1 MRRVVILFGFIGLL
15 IAVVGGSLAGTVGV
29 GSDGIAPTPTMGT
42 KAGRIDVNRAARDDL
57 SRLPGMTPEAA
68 DRIIQKR
75 PYRKLDELV
84 SKKAIGKKQ
93 FAQIREYISVGS
105 GGM

>member
-1 MRRVVILFGFIGLL
+1 ML

-29 GSDGIAPTPTMGT
+29 GSGISPTPTVGT
-42 KAGRIDVNRAARDDL
+42 KAVRIDVNRAARDEL

-93 FAQIREYISVGS
+93 FAQIREYVSVGP

>member
-1 MRRVVILFGFIGLL
+1 MRRAAELLCLIGVLVVFANGSPAGSV
-15 IAVVGGSLAGTVGV
+15 AVDSRGISTKTAVG
-29 GSDGIAPTPTMGT
+29 P
-42 KAGRIDVNRAARDDL
+42 KAARVDINRAERGEL

-68 DRIIQKR
+68 DRIIQNR
-75 PYRKLDELV
+75 PYRKLDELI

-93 FAQIREYISVGS
+93 FAQIREYISVGP

>member
-1 MRRVVILFGFIGLL
+1 MRRAAVLVCLIGLL
-15 IAVVGGSLAGTVGV
+15 VVVANGSLAGSVAV
-29 GSDGIAPTPTMGT
+29 ENRGISTTTAGGA
-42 KAGRIDVNRAARDDL
+42 KAARVDINRAERADL

-68 DRIIQKR
+68 DRIIQNR
-75 PYRKLDELV
+75 PYRKLDELI

-93 FAQIREYISVGS
+93 FAQIREYISVGP

>member
-1 MRRVVILFGFIGLL
+1 MSRVVVFLALIGLL
-15 IAVVGGSLAGTVGV
+15 IVSVGGSLEGAAGVRSG
-29 GSDGIAPTPTMGT
+29 GISPTPTVGT
-42 KAGRIDVNRAARDDL
+42 KAERVDVNRAERGEL

-93 FAQIREYISVGS
+93 FAQIREYISVGP

>member
-1 MRRVVILFGFIGLL
+1 MRRAGAVPCLIGLL
-15 IAVVGGSLAGTVGV
+15 VVVASGSLAGSVAVENRGV
-29 GSDGIAPTPTMGT
+29 GPIPKIEA
-42 KAGRIDVNRAARDDL
+42 KAARLDINRADRDEL
-57 SRLPGMTPEAA
+57 IRLPGMTKDAA
-68 DRIIQKR
+68 DRIIEKR